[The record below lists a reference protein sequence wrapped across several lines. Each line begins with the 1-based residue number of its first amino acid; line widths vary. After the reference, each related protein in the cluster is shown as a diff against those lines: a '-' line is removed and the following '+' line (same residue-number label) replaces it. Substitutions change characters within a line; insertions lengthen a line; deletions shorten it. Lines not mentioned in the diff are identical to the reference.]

1 MDCDDVDND
10 FEVNFDDD
18 GDEFDITDDE
28 KEFSDQDW
36 KTQYKPCVVKHRI
49 TSVIFVYFF
58 VSCWKTKHKELWDVI
73 YYVEQNIKLLY
84 KCILCV
90 TFY

>member
-28 KEFSDQDW
+28 KEFSDED
-36 KTQYKPCVVKHRI
+36 
-49 TSVIFVYFF
+49 
-58 VSCWKTKHKELWDVI
+58 
-73 YYVEQNIKLLY
+73 
-84 KCILCV
+84 
-90 TFY
+90 